1 MPAKERGVVPARSLD
16 AIEAPPVCSDQRNEV
31 RYRDAIR
38 VGHSFVQSQHASG
51 LENAGQTAEAL
62 GRVLD
67 LPKDMH
73 QQGHIEAGGRER
85 QRIAG
90 IRHRIAHVGAA
101 PGNEPAPRLGE
112 HLRLEVNQLEVPLGD
127 RGGEC
132 EAEVS
137 GSRPQL
143 DDPVGGPEWKAAQQS
158 PGRKQESADRVVQQP
173 GKLVRE
179 GSRHGGQWRAG
190 QATRVSRSGR
200 LAITASAS
208 GAAKPGGAIQA
219 VPSPRLLAGRM
230 SRSRLSPTNSTR
242 ESAGKAA
249 RARRKIAAEGLM
261 FRAAEE
267 KAVWVNTPSR
277 PASRNRTST
286 ADGTAQILETTPSR

>member
-38 VGHSFVQSQHASG
+38 VGHSFVQGQHASG

-67 LPKDMH
+67 LTKNMH
-73 QQGHIEAGGRER
+73 QQGHIEAGGREW
-85 QRIAG
+85 QRTAG

-101 PGNEPAPRLGE
+101 PGRESAPRLGE
-112 HLRLEVNQLEVPLGD
+112 HLRLKVN
-127 RGGEC
+127 
-132 EAEVS
+132 
-137 GSRPQL
+137 QL
-143 DDPVGGPEWKAAQQS
+143 DDPVGGPEWKTAQQG

-173 GKLVRE
+173 RELVRE
-179 GSRHGGQWRAG
+179 GSRHGGQRRAG
-190 QATRVSRSGR
+190 QAARVSRSGR

-208 GAAKPGGAIQA
+208 GAERSAAAIQA

-242 ESAGKAA
+242 ESAVNAA

-261 FRAAEE
+261 FRAEEE
-267 KAVWVNTPSR
+267 KTVWVNTPSR
-277 PASRNRTST
+277 PASRNRVST
-286 ADGTAQILETTPSR
+286 AEGGAQMFETTPSR